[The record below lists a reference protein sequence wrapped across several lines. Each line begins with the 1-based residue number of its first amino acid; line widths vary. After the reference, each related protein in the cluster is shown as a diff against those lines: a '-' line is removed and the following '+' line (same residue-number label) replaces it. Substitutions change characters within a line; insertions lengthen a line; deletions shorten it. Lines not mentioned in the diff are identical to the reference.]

1 MGLDFIRSKRQS
13 RRKSWNYQVL
23 AGGHD
28 LLATVIPKERS
39 TCRAL
44 MAGAMPNIGDRV
56 LLQLTNGKD
65 VMVRSQNAL
74 TGQVSNPKPELIEN
88 LQRQRGVTTATVAAR
103 LDRAKAIDL
112 TLED

>member
-1 MGLDFIRSKRQS
+1 MFENDRARFRQELDDIRAAGL
-13 RRKSWNYQVL
+13 W
-23 AGGHD
+23 
-28 LLATVIPKERS
+28 KEE
-39 TCRAL
+39 
-44 MAGAMPNIGDRV
+44 RV
-56 LLQLTNGKD
+56 LQSAQGQFVRTNGKD